1 MPEALLH
8 GSRHQTRHKLSL
20 RYCIMRLRFEDRCG
34 EILTCG
40 KTWPL
45 TSPPGWCQ
53 VDKQTLSYSWKRHRV
68 HLWHGLKSRRVS
80 LICGTLSCGPQVP
93 LSFLCIFTELG
104 WGCRGGWGGRES
116 KPLAFFFLTIAP
128 LLVGL
133 EFQMRSPARVK
144 TACSQTD
151 SQLVFPTPVSFEVGK
166 ISVTTLFPVE
176 KLFG

>member
-20 RYCIMRLRFEDRCG
+20 RYYIMRLRFEDRCG

-45 TSPPGWCQ
+45 TSPPGWYQ

-68 HLWHGLKSRRVS
+68 HLWHELKSRRVS

-104 WGCRGGWGGRES
+104 GGAGSGGGGKASLWR
-116 KPLAFFFLTIAP
+116 FFFNNCTLAGGPSISNEISCPSENCLLPDRLTTSFSYS
-128 LLVGL
+128 GL
-133 EFQMRSPARVK
+133 FRSR
-144 TACSQTD
+144 
-151 SQLVFPTPVSFEVGK
+151 
-166 ISVTTLFPVE
+166 
-176 KLFG
+176 

>member
-8 GSRHQTRHKLSL
+8 GSRRQTRHKLSL
-20 RYCIMRLRFEDRCG
+20 RYYIMRLRFEDRCG

-68 HLWHGLKSRRVS
+68 HLWHELKSRRVS

-104 WGCRGGWGGRES
+104 GGAGSGGGGKASLWR
-116 KPLAFFFLTIAP
+116 FFLTTAP

-133 EFQMRSPARVK
+133 AFQMRSPARVK

-166 ISVTTLFPVE
+166 ISVITLFPVE